1 MQISRGD
8 FASIIRPPTRRINLS
23 FRYTDTQF
31 FNYAYVGVRSRIR
44 LHSFLSPSTFGYI
57 KIRFTDSHGFYNSRV
72 ISPLIRKNLRK
83 DKDKERWIRFDRIR
97 GKRDASRNRW
107 RKIKKSGRGRG
118 KGSGEKE
125 ALRKCGG
132 ALARKRARAR
142 GKLRDPLA
150 QIAKAATPS
159 TILLTTNYVS

>member
-1 MQISRGD
+1 ME
-8 FASIIRPPTRRINLS
+8 
-23 FRYTDTQF
+23 
-31 FNYAYVGVRSRIR
+31 
-44 LHSFLSPSTFGYI
+44 
-57 KIRFTDSHGFYNSRV
+57 RV
-72 ISPLIRKNLRK
+72 
-83 DKDKERWIRFDRIR
+83 RFDRIR
-97 GKRDASRNRW
+97 GKRDASESME
-107 RKIKKSGRGRG
+107 KDKKKWTGEGG

-159 TILLTTNYVS
+159 TILLTTNYVP